1 MFKCGSVGVTE
12 MLSMLC
18 RHRKIS
24 TSSGEGHAKRLRSR
38 TSETD
43 VTKPLLPAAAKDA
56 TRSGDRIIEEE
67 KSAVGSVKLSVY
79 AAYIRASSVFL
90 FVVMVMTIVATQA
103 VNALSGIWLTK
114 WTTDPLLTNTS
125 APHNTSEYDDQRDLY
140 LGVYGGFGALQGEG
154 AILLIEFFTE
164 TINNRRIHLC
174 KIRIRILVSVFI
186 LYGHL

>member
-1 MFKCGSVGVTE
+1 MKCGSMGITE
-12 MLSMLC
+12 MFSMLC
-18 RHRKIS
+18 RHRKMS

-43 VTKPLLPAAAKDA
+43 GTKPLLPAAAKDV
-56 TRSGDRIIEEE
+56 TGGGNKIIEEE

-125 APHNTSEYDDQRDLY
+125 VPHNTSEYDDQRDLY
-140 LGVYGGFGALQGEG
+140 LGVYGGLGALQGEDV
-154 AILLIEFFTE
+154 ILLIEFFAE
-164 TINNRRIHLC
+164 AINIGRIHLC
-174 KIRIRILVSVFI
+174 KIRIRIRVSVFI
-186 LYGHL
+186 LCGHL